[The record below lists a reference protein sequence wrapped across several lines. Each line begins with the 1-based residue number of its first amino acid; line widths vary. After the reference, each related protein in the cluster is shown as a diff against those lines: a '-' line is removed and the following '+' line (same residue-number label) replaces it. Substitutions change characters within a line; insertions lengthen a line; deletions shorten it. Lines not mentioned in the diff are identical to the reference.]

1 MIKKKYFIYSD
12 NPDKSIKLNF
22 LDNLFKKNTNWESY
36 NIDSNEDIDFS
47 YIIGRYENAPPT
59 DISYRFTTK
68 HRNFLT
74 NKYILYKTIERED
87 NDLYENYMVKHYE
100 IDMDNLENNK
110 KLFHNGKILII
121 RPTWAFE
128 RSGIT
133 IVDNFNAFKKYM
145 DKKGRHMYNNIVSR
159 RPRETHKFVASEYI
173 KNTLTY
179 QNKVCD
185 FRVFFL
191 ITFVNGIYRAYLVKP
206 IMMNLAQYE
215 RKDFNITHIK
225 ENITYAHEVADHF
238 MRDLKNQVG
247 KKNYKSMKNQILH
260 ILSHL
265 FRMIKN
271 YQIMDKYI
279 DQNSVYEL
287 FGLDFIADDK
297 YNIKL
302 IEFNEKTGLGGYSDE
317 IYKNIANAFVNAT
330 INKTYD
336 DNFKIKLDDNVKK
349 NIVRIRSNK
358 NYLKKQLR
366 LNYHQHLFQLA
377 LEFPK

>member
-12 NPDKSIKLNF
+12 NPDKSIKLDF
-22 LDNLFKKNTNWESY
+22 LNNLFKKNTNWETY

-74 NKYILYKTIERED
+74 NKFILYKTIERED
-87 NDLYENYMVKHYE
+87 IDLYNNYMVKHYE
-100 IDMDNLENNK
+100 IDVDNIDNNK
-110 KLFHNGKILII
+110 SLFRNNKILII
-121 RPTWAFE
+121 RPTWAYE
-128 RSGIT
+128 RSGIV
-133 IVDNFNAFKKYM
+133 IVDNFNSFKKYM
-145 DKKGRHMYNNIVSR
+145 DKKGRHMYNNIVAR

-173 KNTLTY
+173 KNILTY
-179 QNKVCD
+179 KNKVCD

-191 ITFVNGIYRAYLVKP
+191 ITLVNGIYRAYLIKP

-238 MRDLKNQVG
+238 MRDLKSQVERED
-247 KKNYKSMKNQILH
+247 YKHMKSQILH

-265 FRMIKN
+265 FKLIKN
-271 YQIMDKYI
+271 NQIMDKYI
-279 DQNSVYEL
+279 DQNNVYEL

-317 IYKNIANAFVNAT
+317 IYMNIANAFVNST

-336 DNFKIKLDDNVKK
+336 ESYKIKLDDNVKK
-349 NIVRIRSNK
+349 NLIRIKSNK
-358 NYLKKQLR
+358 DYLKK
-366 LNYHQHLFQLA
+366 N
-377 LEFPK
+377 